1 MPAAIS
7 SQIKLKEIVYG
18 YSEAARQSDSEL
30 LRLWRLCFTGFKQ
43 LGLNAFWQ
51 PKTEVIPVE
60 TQKIAYFPD
69 DYIQWIKI
77 GQFNSNGELQ
87 TIRVNTSLTTFNADL
102 DTRLTDITPEIQEC
116 AGALQSDLWFNGS
129 DYWYGPNGSSSRP
142 FGLHSRLIQDGE
154 CVVDEKKRVI
164 VLNTNYQ
171 YPHVV
176 MEYVSAPEMDGD
188 YAIPMQFEMA
198 MRAFLAWQDIA
209 YLPATSHINN
219 NTVMMRGKMFKAQL
233 SLAKRSYKPFRLQE
247 AYQVAIESQVMTLK
261 P

>member
-77 GQFNSNGELQ
+77 GQFNSNNGELQ
-87 TIRVNTSLTTFNADL
+87 TIQVNTSLTTFNADL
-102 DTRLTDITPEIQEC
+102 DTRLTDITPEIQEMC
-116 AGALQSDLWFNGS
+116 GCFTGVIFGS
-129 DYWYGPNGSSSRP
+129 TAVIIGNGPNGSSSRP
-142 FGLHSRLIQDGE
+142 FGLHSRLISRT
-154 CVVDEKKRVI
+154 V
-164 VLNTNYQ
+164 N
-171 YPHVV
+171 
-176 MEYVSAPEMDGD
+176 
-188 YAIPMQFEMA
+188 
-198 MRAFLAWQDIA
+198 AWW
-209 YLPATSHINN
+209 
-219 NTVMMRGKMFKAQL
+219 
-233 SLAKRSYKPFRLQE
+233 
-247 AYQVAIESQVMTLK
+247 
-261 P
+261 